1 MRFDKMADDLSFK
14 RGRES
19 QRNGPLS
26 KNKPQTNVNVL
37 TH

>member
-19 QRNGPLS
+19 QNGPLS